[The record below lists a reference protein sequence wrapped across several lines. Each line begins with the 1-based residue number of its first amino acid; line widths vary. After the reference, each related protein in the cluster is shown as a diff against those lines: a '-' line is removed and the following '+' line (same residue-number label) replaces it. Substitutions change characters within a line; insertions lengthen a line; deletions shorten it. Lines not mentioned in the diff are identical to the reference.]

1 MYLCKNHNGTD
12 KKLEKPT
19 NIKEREDN
27 PSKRL
32 YTMDYIMTDTSTIQL
47 DGSVIKELK
56 RLKRS
61 QREIYTE
68 LIKSLIE
75 TAKKPNLKTSTMNF
89 CIKSNRKK

>member
-1 MYLCKNHNGTD
+1 
-12 KKLEKPT
+12 
-19 NIKEREDN
+19 
-27 PSKRL
+27 
-32 YTMDYIMTDTSTIQL
+32 MTDTSTIQL
-47 DGSVIKELK
+47 DKSVIKELK

-61 QREIYTE
+61 QRETYTE